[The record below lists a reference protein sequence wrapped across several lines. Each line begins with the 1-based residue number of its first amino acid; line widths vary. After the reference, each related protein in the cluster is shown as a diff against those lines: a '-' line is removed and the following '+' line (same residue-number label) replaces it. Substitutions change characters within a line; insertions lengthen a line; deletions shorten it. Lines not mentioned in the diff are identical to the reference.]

1 MKIVLRQPRV
11 MVRETQRTNRHSEM
25 TVSTM
30 PEQPAKDWAG
40 SVRSYALVWGLPLT
54 ALTAGLF
61 LDLPARTA
69 LWTVAL
75 AWMGTACLLN
85 ARRCARTHCR
95 FTGPFYLAMII
106 PVLVLGSG
114 IVPAGIFAWVALAA
128 VVVVGSKA
136 IWWATERA
144 WGKFG

>member
-1 MKIVLRQPRV
+1 
-11 MVRETQRTNRHSEM
+11 
-25 TVSTM
+25 
-30 PEQPAKDWAG
+30 
-40 SVRSYALVWGLPLT
+40 
-54 ALTAGLF
+54 
-61 LDLPARTA
+61 
-69 LWTVAL
+69 
-75 AWMGTACLLN
+75 
-85 ARRCARTHCR
+85 
-95 FTGPFYLAMII
+95 MII